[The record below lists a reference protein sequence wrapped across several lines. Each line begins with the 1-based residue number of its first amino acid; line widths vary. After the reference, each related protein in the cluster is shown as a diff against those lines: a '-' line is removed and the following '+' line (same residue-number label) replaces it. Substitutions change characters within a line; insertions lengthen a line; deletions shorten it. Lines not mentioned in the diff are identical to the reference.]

1 MNILKKKVEEPKLRA
16 CTVSEQIE
24 DFDLLIEDME
34 TLLGEDWGD
43 LGFDD
48 AIRFFDQPDAS
59 DLEFIALAISG
70 TDSARIKKAEDV
82 IRAAKTHGIKV
93 LIVAGDLGAS
103 ILHTLL
109 RSGADEFLPYPLP
122 ENELSS
128 TVEKI
133 TKPEPEI
140 VQYAQPQMAMN
151 GFSRNGQLIAIHGMS
166 GGVGA
171 TSIAV
176 NLAHELANPGKK
188 EKPLR
193 TLLIDMDLQF
203 GAISSYLDLERK
215 TSVLQ
220 LLSDTEVMDDDSFAQ
235 AITKIS
241 ENFSVLTSPADLIPL
256 DLIDSQDVERILNM
270 ARKHFDVIIVDM
282 PKTVANWTDCVLR
295 EADQYYGI
303 IDLDMR
309 TTQNIMRLVGLLE
322 AEQQP
327 YGKIHYILNR
337 APKFTDLNG
346 KGRIKR
352 LSEALGLEMDAFLSD
367 GGKQVSQACDQG
379 EPLAEVAPKNQLRKD
394 IQKLSKLIFD
404 ALPEDAKVA

>member
-1 MNILKKKVEEPKLRA
+1 M
-16 CTVSEQIE
+16 
-24 DFDLLIEDME
+24 
-34 TLLGEDWGD
+34 
-43 LGFDD
+43 
-48 AIRFFDQPDAS
+48 
-59 DLEFIALAISG
+59 
-70 TDSARIKKAEDV
+70 
-82 IRAAKTHGIKV
+82 
-93 LIVAGDLGAS
+93 GAN

-241 ENFSVLTSPADLIPL
+241 ENFSVLTFA
-256 DLIDSQDVERILNM
+256 
-270 ARKHFDVIIVDM
+270 
-282 PKTVANWTDCVLR
+282 
-295 EADQYYGI
+295 
-303 IDLDMR
+303 
-309 TTQNIMRLVGLLE
+309 
-322 AEQQP
+322 
-327 YGKIHYILNR
+327 
-337 APKFTDLNG
+337 
-346 KGRIKR
+346 
-352 LSEALGLEMDAFLSD
+352 
-367 GGKQVSQACDQG
+367 
-379 EPLAEVAPKNQLRKD
+379 
-394 IQKLSKLIFD
+394 
-404 ALPEDAKVA
+404 